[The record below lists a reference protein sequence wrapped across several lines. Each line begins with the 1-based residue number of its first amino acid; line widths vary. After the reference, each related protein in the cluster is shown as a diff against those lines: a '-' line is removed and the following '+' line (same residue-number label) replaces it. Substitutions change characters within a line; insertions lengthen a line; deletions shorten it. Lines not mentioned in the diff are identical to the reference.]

1 MTLFEANYI
10 KLVKKIVNEGEDK
23 EGRNG
28 GTRSLF
34 GETID
39 LGNIFNEFP
48 IIQGRKMHHK
58 GVLGEL
64 AAMLNKPKHIDDF
77 TDKGC
82 NYWGK
87 WAKEDGSINVDY
99 GNAWYNFNGFDQIA
113 DLKHKLRTSPNDRR
127 MIVSGWN
134 PSNLDKLDLP
144 CCHMVYQFHVSKG
157 NTLNMLWTQRSV
169 DTMIGLP
176 SDAIFAAA
184 WLIIL
189 ANEVGLKPGNIKMS
203 LGDTHIYHKHLDKV
217 KDYLNQA
224 KSISTYLP
232 RWELLMEKERAME
245 EFMPNMLA
253 LTSYKYRNPI
263 SFELIG

>member
-1 MTLFEANYI
+1 MTRFEANYI
-10 KLVKKIVNEGEDK
+10 KLIKKILNEGEEK

-28 GTRSLF
+28 WTRSLF
-34 GETID
+34 GEMID
-39 LGNIFNEFP
+39 LGNVFTEFP
-48 IIQGRKMHHK
+48 ILQGRKIYHK

-64 AAMLNKPKHIDDF
+64 AAMLNKPTHIDDF
-77 TDKGC
+77 TSKGC

-87 WAKEDGSINVDY
+87 WAKEDGSINIDY
-99 GNAWYNFNGFDQIA
+99 GNAWYDFNGFDQIK
-113 DLKHKLRTSPNDRR
+113 DLKDKLRNNPNDRR

-134 PSNLDKLDLP
+134 PTNLDKLDLP

-176 SDAIFAAA
+176 SDAVFAAT

-203 LGDTHIYHKHLDKV
+203 LGDTHIYQEHLEDV
-217 KDYLNQA
+217 K
-224 KSISTYLP
+224 TYLLQTRAVSTFNP
-232 RWELLMEKERAME
+232 RWELNMEREQAME
-245 EFMPNMLA
+245 EFVPEMLT
-253 LTSYKYRNPI
+253 LTSYKHKAPI
-263 SFELIG
+263 TFELKG